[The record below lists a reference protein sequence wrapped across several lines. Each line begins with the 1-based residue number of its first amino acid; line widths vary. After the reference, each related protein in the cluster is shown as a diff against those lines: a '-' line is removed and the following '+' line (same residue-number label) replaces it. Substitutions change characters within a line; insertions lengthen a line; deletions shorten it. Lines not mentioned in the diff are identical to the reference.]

1 MVGATSSGRF
11 LVSRNDMHYRV
22 GDKNRRHRLMTIFL
36 ANLNRFTN
44 FFTGKFLGEFAVEC
58 ILKIPPHAAYVATL
72 PREILMSANLGV
84 VGLLITKLSK
94 VYC

>member
-1 MVGATSSGRF
+1 
-11 LVSRNDMHYRV
+11 
-22 GDKNRRHRLMTIFL
+22 MTIFL

-44 FFTGKFLGEFAVEC
+44 FFTGRFLGEFAVKC